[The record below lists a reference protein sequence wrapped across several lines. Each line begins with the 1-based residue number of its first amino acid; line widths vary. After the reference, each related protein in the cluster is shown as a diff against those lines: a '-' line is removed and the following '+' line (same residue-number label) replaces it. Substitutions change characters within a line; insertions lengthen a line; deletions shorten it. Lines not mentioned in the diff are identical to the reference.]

1 MQVKLFKKT
10 SSYIDRNTKE
20 EKQATNLYVDCNGK
34 LIPIAVKYFENS
46 DGNDP
51 AYSGR
56 KAILTTFADELPAQ
70 PVSTENDSQNKK

>member
-10 SSYIDRNTKE
+10 SSYIDKNTNG

-46 DGNDP
+46 DGVDP

-56 KAILTTFADELPAQ
+56 KAILTTFADELPDK
-70 PVSTENDSQNKK
+70 PTSTEHNSQDKK